1 MVQVEL
7 TKHLFTYFPQL
18 EGKDIEV
25 SAKTARDVVDELE
38 KMAPGIRFYLC
49 DERGCLRT
57 HVNLFVG
64 DERIVDRARL
74 SDRIEPGTRVTVMQ
88 ALSGG

>member
-1 MVQVEL
+1 MVRVEL
-7 TKHLFTYFPQL
+7 TKHLFSFFPQL
-18 EGKDIEV
+18 EGKNIEV
-25 SAKTARDVVDELE
+25 KARTAKDVVDELE

-57 HVNLFVG
+57 HVNLFIG
-64 DERIVDRARL
+64 DERVVDRAGL